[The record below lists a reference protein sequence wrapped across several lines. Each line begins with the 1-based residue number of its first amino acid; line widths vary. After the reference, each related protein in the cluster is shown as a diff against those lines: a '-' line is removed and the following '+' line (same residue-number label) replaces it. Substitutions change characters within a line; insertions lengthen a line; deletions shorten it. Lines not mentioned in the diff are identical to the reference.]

1 MAQAV
6 DIAGLMKEFQNVG
19 AAQTAANADINSAQA
34 EMTKQTEAQ
43 VAATTREADL
53 TGQVQSQIDQ
63 LLLRKE
69 GMNKA
74 SAAEFGTNREA
85 SSYILGQLGSLQIDK
100 AKEIIASA
108 QDIHE
113 KQNVGFSD
121 NPLVWLVNQF
131 SLGRQVSA
139 HNSMVAESE
148 IIGETISKLQAQTV
162 ASVQINNSINANT
175 SADIMS
181 LNSQRLLAGAEKEAA
196 RAKQDAAKVNM
207 HVASVRLAVSEE
219 QFKNVLSLNRAQIDL
234 QQLQLS
240 QASLAL
246 SQAERKERLEQ
257 LKEKHASDTA
267 LQEDLNRATATLG
280 YRTLT
285 AAQFRNMSGPLR
297 NMIEGAMADP
307 NVMQGRVAADPVLVT
322 NMATTYNLPLTPAK
336 RDVVNWISH
345 QMTAAQSGRA
355 DWQSLKPEQKH
366 AEQLKYVEGSINK
379 DVRNIPDEGSPFSA
393 PPLASVGAIPAVAGT
408 TLWKE
413 YISPLAKNPM
423 VPTSAQELFNIT
435 SQAVISGKVPLEIA
449 AADLSK
455 IYSAIVSDNWYNRDY
470 NALAMRVAPEFR
482 NTYMTG
488 IKISGG
494 FSKTAPVDMASPMQV
509 KNTLLKSINFAR
521 GNTDVMQGIMNAG
534 GAFTDPAAGR

>member
-19 AAQTAANADINSAQA
+19 AAQTAANREIDTAQG
-34 EMTKQTEAQ
+34 EMNKQTEAQ

-69 GMNKA
+69 GLNKA

-85 SSYILGQLGSLQIDK
+85 SSYILGELGSLQIDK

-148 IIGETISKLQAQTV
+148 IIGETIQKLQAQTI
-162 ASVQINNSINANT
+162 ASVQVNNSINANT
-175 SADIMS
+175 SADIMA

-196 RAKQDAAKVNM
+196 RARQEAAKANL
-207 HVASVRLAVSEE
+207 HVASVRLAVGEE

-234 QQLQLS
+234 QQLQIS
-240 QASLAL
+240 QANLAL
-246 SQAERKERLEQ
+246 SQEERRERLKLLQ
-257 LKEKHASDTA
+257 EKHQSDEA

-285 AAQFRNMSGPLR
+285 PAQFRNMSGPLR

-307 NVMQGRVAADPVLVT
+307 NIMQGRVAADPVLAAQLT
-322 NMATTYNLPLTPAK
+322 STYNLPLTPAK
-336 RDVVNWISH
+336 RDVVDWISH
-345 QMTAAQSGRA
+345 EMTAAQSGRA

-366 AEQLKYVEGSINK
+366 AIQLDAVRESIGRQM
-379 DVRNIPDEGSPFSA
+379 RNIPDQGGIFSA
-393 PPLASVGAIPAVAGT
+393 PPMMSLGDIPAVAAT

-413 YISPLAKNPM
+413 SLAPLAKNAM
-423 VPTSAQELFNIT
+423 VPTSAQQIFSITGELVAT
-435 SQAVISGKVPLEIA
+435 GKMTLEQA
-449 AADLSK
+449 AADVST
-455 IYSAIVSDNWYNRDY
+455 IYTAAVADNWHNRDY
-470 NALAMRVAPEFR
+470 GTMSIKVPEQYR
-482 NTYMTG
+482 NSYTTRLKMPATF
-488 IKISGG
+488 GG
-494 FSKTAPVDMASPMQV
+494 DQAVDMANETAVRNIILRYVSAKRASETGFSPKEGM
-509 KNTLLKSINFAR
+509 F
-521 GNTDVMQGIMNAG
+521 G
-534 GAFTDPAAGR
+534 FPAPKAK